1 MPDELTV
8 EQNIE
13 VIHLFAAA
21 GVCSWI
27 VSGGEALSKDGIFE
41 ILEEADRYPLS
52 ISLLTDYDGLN
63 EEHIRRL
70 KSLKKLNFLQLSL
83 DGGTEETQDYMRG
96 RGAWRNALQRFELL
110 QSSGV
115 PYIIAVAV
123 NRMNITELSLI
134 IEIYHKYGA
143 SSLFLNPLAPYGRG
157 AALTDLLLTEDELRK
172 LGHEYIRLVREE
184 GIRAGNPF
192 WDQYA
197 DKRIQIPPDF
207 FPFKNALTTFS
218 TGAFALAIDSQGNC
232 YPDSKLKS
240 LGKYNLG
247 NILQNSMEE
256 IWYNPVLDTLRVH
269 YKGGSPFVD
278 ESEIL

>member
-13 VIHLFAAA
+13 VIHLFAAV

-172 LGHEYIRLVREE
+172 LGHEYIRLV
-184 GIRAGNPF
+184 
-192 WDQYA
+192 
-197 DKRIQIPPDF
+197 
-207 FPFKNALTTFS
+207 
-218 TGAFALAIDSQGNC
+218 
-232 YPDSKLKS
+232 
-240 LGKYNLG
+240 
-247 NILQNSMEE
+247 
-256 IWYNPVLDTLRVH
+256 
-269 YKGGSPFVD
+269 
-278 ESEIL
+278 